1 MTAPV
6 VPVATED
13 ERHTV
18 TNVTKPKTLKKQIAK
33 IMDTGQMQLFLGVL
47 LMISLFMPDA
57 WILGNPSDDANI
69 ALDVILILVFVVF
82 ALESIILS
90 LVKDDYL
97 WSFFFWCD
105 IIGTISILLDIE
117 MINSLWT
124 GDDGQASSGALLRA
138 ARAAKIGARYGRLMR
153 LLKLMKF
160 MDYMPCFKK
169 SDEDAAEPTM
179 SAARRVS
186 NQLSNILSRRVA
198 FLVLSL
204 VIILPLLNYDMYY
217 ASDVEFEAY
226 ASSIANLAMYQ
237 NSGTSSDVTAS
248 TIAFYNFFKGEN
260 KELLS
265 VEVFQGSTSTISTTF
280 LVDYED
286 KTRATNRLSISEK
299 SDDGSFSVEA
309 IIDKTIVSQWNA
321 VFGMLIIVLVII
333 VLLGGSASFQSAVE
347 KVVVLPLERMMGSLR
362 ESAKAILSSV
372 ATLDH
377 EEEFGIMDDEDE
389 GLEELETAMLEK
401 MVEKLARIAKHVMP
415 GTAQIIV
422 DENTN
427 VDSATASWL
436 NANYAKGGGSSE
448 VKRNAIVIDHKLQTL
463 KSGVN
468 VSEVNSWS
476 FDVLKYSNEQL
487 FEVNQYMFSVLD
499 LFNTFSIPIPVFE
512 AFLLEMS
519 KRYIDSNTYHN
530 FFHACDVAHTVYRLV
545 MLSELHKILSPLET
559 FSLIIAAISHDV
571 AHPGVN
577 NNFLVKS
584 RDKLAMIHN
593 DRSPLENMH
602 CSLLYE
608 IVRDTSRNIFV
619 GLSDTQ
625 WRECRKCITTAILGT
640 DMVHHF
646 DQISK
651 VQIFLEVNGQ
661 DVKDFLSGASDTV
674 ECMKENDNR
683 LFLMELFLH
692 AADISNPYKPFAIC
706 EKWARLVVEEFHSQG
721 DKEKSNGMDISPM
734 MDRNNGNLYNM
745 QMGFIEFVVAPL
757 VNGFIS
763 IFPPL
768 FTAGQNMQDN
778 MYAWGEWRKKEIKSD
793 PSIGDADAEC
803 KKLDERLGKFA
814 DKMTFLKEL
823 ESFDTTR
830 KKSII

>member
-1 MTAPV
+1 MSAAV
-6 VPVATED
+6 VPVAVEGEPTI
-13 ERHTV
+13 V
-18 TNVTKPKTLKKQIAK
+18 KNVPPPKSLKKQIAK
-33 IMDTGQMQLFLGVL
+33 FMDAGEMQLFLGIL
-47 LMISLFMPDA
+47 LMVSLFMPDA

-69 ALDVILILVFVVF
+69 ALDIILILVFVVF
-82 ALESIILS
+82 ALESIVLS

-105 IIGTISILLDIE
+105 IIGTISILLDIQ

-169 SDEDAAEPTM
+169 NDEDAAEPTM

-198 FLVLSL
+198 FLVLLL
-204 VIILPLLNYDMYY
+204 VILIPLLNYDLYY
-217 ASDVEFEAY
+217 ASDIDFEAY
-226 ASSIANLAMYQ
+226 ASSIANLAMYKG
-237 NSGTSSDVTAS
+237 SGLSNEVTQS
-248 TIAFYNFFKGEN
+248 IDAFHKFFEGGN
-260 KELLS
+260 KELLHF
-265 VEVFQGSTSTISTTF
+265 ELFQGSTKVSEKTF
-280 LVDYED
+280 LADYKD
-286 KTRATNRLSISEK
+286 KTRGANRIGIEENSV
-299 SDDGSFSVEA
+299 DGAFRVEA
-309 IIDKTIVSQWNA
+309 IIDKTKISQWNA
-321 VFGMLIIVLVII
+321 IFGMLIIVLVIV

-347 KVVVLPLERMMGSLR
+347 KIVVLPLERMMGSLR

-372 ATLDH
+372 ASLDQ
-377 EEEFGIMDDEDE
+377 EEDTGLMDDEDE

-415 GTAQIIV
+415 GTAQVIV

-436 NANYAKGGGSSE
+436 NANYSKGGGSSE
-448 VKRNAIVIDHKLQTL
+448 IKRNAIVIDSKLQTL

-619 GLSDTQ
+619 GLSDAQ

-661 DVKDFLSGASDTV
+661 DVKDFLSGKSDTV

-692 AADISNPYKPFAIC
+692 AADISNPYKPFVIC
-706 EKWARLVVEEFHSQG
+706 EKWARLVVEEFHTQG
-721 DKEKSNGMDISPM
+721 DKEKNNGMDISPM
-734 MDRNNGNLYNM
+734 MDRNNTNLYNM

-768 FTAGQNMQDN
+768 YTAGQNMKDN
-778 MYAWGEWRKKEIKSD
+778 MIAWGDWRKKEIKSD
-793 PSIGDADAEC
+793 PAIGDADAEC
-803 KKLDERLGKFA
+803 KKLDDRLAKFG
-814 DKMTFLKEL
+814 DKMAFLKEL
-823 ESFDTTR
+823 ESFDEAR
-830 KKSII
+830 KK